1 MNSSALLAP
10 SRGLR
15 HHRLKRMRWKAPPN
29 ERRCGPSATDR
40 GGTILWAEGLLDSG
54 PRAVAVASVLALL
67 ALHMLGPGAR
77 ADTMKMRLTVNGEE
91 LTATLA
97 DSPTTRDFISLLPL
111 KLTMQDLF
119 GREKFG
125 HLPRGLAEGGKRV
138 RAYDVGDVI
147 YWSPGPDIAI
157 YYRDDGEPI
166 PPPGIIVIGKI
177 ESDTETLEVP
187 GPVEVTIELLK

>member
-1 MNSSALLAP
+1 MNAAAVPGRRIDLA
-10 SRGLR
+10 
-15 HHRLKRMRWKAPPN
+15 
-29 ERRCGPSATDR
+29 GPSPGR
-40 GGTILWAEGLLDSG
+40 RQLLGSGL
-54 PRAVAVASVLALL
+54 RAVATASVLALV
-67 ALHMLGPGAR
+67 ALQMLGPGAQ
-77 ADTMKMRLTVNGEE
+77 ADTMRMRVTVNGKE
-91 LTATLA
+91 LKATLV

-147 YWSPGPDIAI
+147 YWSPGPDVAI
-157 YYRDDGEPI
+157 YYRDDAEPI

-177 ESDTETLEVP
+177 ESGTEALDVP
-187 GPVEVTIELLK
+187 GSVEVTMELLR